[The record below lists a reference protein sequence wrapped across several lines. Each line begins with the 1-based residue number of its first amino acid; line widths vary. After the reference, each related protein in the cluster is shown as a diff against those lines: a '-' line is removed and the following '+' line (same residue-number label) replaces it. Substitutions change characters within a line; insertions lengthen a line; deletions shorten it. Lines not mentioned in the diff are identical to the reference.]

1 MLFWIIY
8 SDLSGLRE
16 FYGLNRHAIL
26 DFSDIQNPNLVFIS
40 VGRHRK
46 LPKKNSRLLGFF
58 GASRWKWTLD
68 LDFAGQ
74 IALNRKIPL
83 FTLKIQN

>member
-40 VGRHRK
+40 VGRTGNYRK
-46 LPKKNSRLLGFF
+46 KLSIIRVFSEPADGNRH
-58 GASRWKWTLD
+58 WIWTLQVK
-68 LDFAGQ
+68 LH
-74 IALNRKIPL
+74 
-83 FTLKIQN
+83 